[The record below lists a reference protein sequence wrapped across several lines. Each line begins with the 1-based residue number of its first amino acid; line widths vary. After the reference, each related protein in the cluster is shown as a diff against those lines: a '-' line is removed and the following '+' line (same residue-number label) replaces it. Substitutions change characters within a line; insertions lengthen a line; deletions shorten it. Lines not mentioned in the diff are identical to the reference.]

1 MFNCTIRQERRK
13 GSYEVLNEGIV
24 TCLTVQSDKKEE
36 KGQQNT
42 TNKTSVSSTS
52 PQSKVTSTTSSN
64 NNAGKNEPK
73 PVECN
78 LCHRKFK
85 NIPALN
91 GHMRLHGGYF
101 KKDADNKKC
110 EKKDSAGPPLQTAS
124 VSVRALIEEKIINK
138 RNINPSQNSTVEET
152 PTSRTSAPPLF
163 PLTVHSPAT
172 SNNSNPDVDTK
183 TNSFVV
189 PAPPQHATDKARR
202 HSDAEAFT
210 VPRTPNNNNS
220 TQQEAEALADLILK
234 REKVTVK
241 RATSDPGQSPQIIQF
256 QSGDSFT
263 LTGVTYQ
270 SEDGGYLSPSL
281 QDEVF
286 TQVQDTMLLQ
296 GVDAQQL
303 ASIQFQTE
311 SLLQEHTEQ
320 QLQDI
325 TLDDYTQSSH
335 SVNQDLQAV
344 LDSPLPESLAEFS
357 AFHSGG
363 SLDLP
368 SPNYQTQ
375 SPAQYTGSPH
385 TSLAAQSPLQ
395 SPLVRHDSPA
405 YTYPTPPASHEGQ
418 SPCFG
423 QNTILPMVSPK
434 QSDYITRELDQNP
447 QTSLLSAEFFSSTM
461 SSSAAVEEA
470 LEEVLPG
477 ENIAADDLYPSLTN
491 SPPPQSPLSI
501 GLTPVPSPL
510 SNIPNTSVASPHT
523 QTNFVPSPGN
533 IQFSHYTLQS
543 HMLPNS
549 DDPLLSSSP
558 KDFQTKKKFEFNG
571 VPLKVIGNGILDA
584 NFTGILLDANGE
596 IKFIQTGGAFQAK
609 NIVLTTPHIVTTQT
623 VQRTEED
630 LKRQQKQQPKMTVPM
645 MKQQVQ
651 RPRFEQIKQE
661 ESNDVFL
668 SPTTIT
674 ASPVKNP
681 RKRPR
686 AEPLQLPIL
695 HQSRLRA
702 TRSKPQGSARFT
714 PLPILNPTRPG
725 TGLYCNL
732 KQKHNTENLDSQETN
747 NWNEPVPESD
757 STPHINVGPQ
767 FQCKIPPCNQDNRHA
782 RKPHREDLL
791 WDPGINN
798 STESEIDMYLDF
810 ACCAAIPGGGRNKEY
825 AMHILHLTGG
835 NIHEAMLKLMQP
847 MPILP
852 SDNPLH
858 YYNYSESDR
867 WTVSETEIFHQ
878 ALLKHDKDF
887 AAIAQEVETK
897 TIKQCIQFYYV
908 WKKVCVDE
916 YKRLKLVR
924 ERKSGYVKLAEC
936 EQEEKPYPDAKLLG
950 IADTGS
956 PIQDHRNFMC
966 EFTDCSASFNS
977 RAALNGHI
985 RIHGGTAR
993 NSPTYS
999 HVSHERRPPSITS
1012 SLCHST
1018 DPTEDYPCKI
1028 CGKVFTKIKSR
1039 SAHMKSHRPPDAEP
1053 IKRKEKDVVVSSNF
1067 DASVPSP
1074 FST

>member
-1 MFNCTIRQERRK
+1 AAKWAFPVMTLLLKTFKTFSI
-13 GSYEVLNEGIV
+13 LF
-24 TCLTVQSDKKEE
+24 VQA
-36 KGQQNT
+36 QQNSS
-42 TNKTSVSSTS
+42 NKTSVSSSS

-64 NNAGKNEPK
+64 NSNNGAGKNEPK

-124 VSVRALIEEKIINK
+124 VSIRALIEEKIINK
-138 RNINPSQNSTVEET
+138 RNVNPLLSSAPEET

-172 SNNSNPDVDTK
+172 GNNSNPDADSK
-183 TNSFVV
+183 TNSFAV

-210 VPRTPNNNNS
+210 VPRIPNNNNS

-234 REKVTVK
+234 REKVSVK
-241 RATSDPGQSPQIIQF
+241 RTTSDPGQPSQIIQF

-263 LTGVTYQ
+263 LAGVTYQ
-270 SEDGGYLSPSL
+270 SEEGDYLSPSL

-311 SLLQEHTEQ
+311 SLLQEHTDQ
-320 QLQDI
+320 QLQEL
-325 TLDDYTQSSH
+325 TLEDYTQTTH

-357 AFHSGG
+357 AFHSSG

-375 SPAQYTGSPH
+375 SPVQYTGSPH

-423 QNTILPMVSPK
+423 QNTLLPMVSPK
-434 QSDYITRELDQNP
+434 QNDYITRELDQIDQNP
-447 QTSLLSAEFFSSTM
+447 QASLLSAEFFSSTM

-477 ENIAADDLYPSLTN
+477 ESIAADDLYPSLTN

-510 SNIPNTSVASPHT
+510 PNIPNTSVTSPHT
-523 QTNFVPSPGN
+523 QTNFVSSPGN
-533 IQFSHYTLQS
+533 IQLSHYTLQS
-543 HMLPNS
+543 HMMPNS

-558 KDFQTKKKFEFNG
+558 KDFQTKKRFEFNG
-571 VPLKVIGNGILDA
+571 FPLKVIGNGILDA
-584 NFTGILLDANGE
+584 NFTGILLDSNGE

-609 NIVLTTPHIVTTQT
+609 NILLTAPHIVTTQT
-623 VQRTEED
+623 IQKTEED
-630 LKRQQKQQPKMTVPM
+630 IRRQQKQQTKVIATPPKQP
-645 MKQQVQ
+645 QQQKPKV
-651 RPRFEQIKQE
+651 EQVKQE

-674 ASPVKNP
+674 ASSVKNP

-714 PLPILNPTRPG
+714 PLPILNPTRQG
-725 TGLYCNL
+725 TGLYWNL
-732 KQKHNTENLDSQETN
+732 KQRQTT
-747 NWNEPVPESD
+747 
-757 STPHINVGPQ
+757 
-767 FQCKIPPCNQDNRHA
+767 
-782 RKPHREDLL
+782 
-791 WDPGINN
+791 
-798 STESEIDMYLDF
+798 
-810 ACCAAIPGGGRNKEY
+810 
-825 AMHILHLTGG
+825 
-835 NIHEAMLKLMQP
+835 
-847 MPILP
+847 
-852 SDNPLH
+852 
-858 YYNYSESDR
+858 
-867 WTVSETEIFHQ
+867 
-878 ALLKHDKDF
+878 
-887 AAIAQEVETK
+887 
-897 TIKQCIQFYYV
+897 
-908 WKKVCVDE
+908 
-916 YKRLKLVR
+916 
-924 ERKSGYVKLAEC
+924 
-936 EQEEKPYPDAKLLG
+936 
-950 IADTGS
+950 
-956 PIQDHRNFMC
+956 
-966 EFTDCSASFNS
+966 
-977 RAALNGHI
+977 
-985 RIHGGTAR
+985 
-993 NSPTYS
+993 
-999 HVSHERRPPSITS
+999 
-1012 SLCHST
+1012 
-1018 DPTEDYPCKI
+1018 
-1028 CGKVFTKIKSR
+1028 
-1039 SAHMKSHRPPDAEP
+1039 
-1053 IKRKEKDVVVSSNF
+1053 
-1067 DASVPSP
+1067 
-1074 FST
+1074 